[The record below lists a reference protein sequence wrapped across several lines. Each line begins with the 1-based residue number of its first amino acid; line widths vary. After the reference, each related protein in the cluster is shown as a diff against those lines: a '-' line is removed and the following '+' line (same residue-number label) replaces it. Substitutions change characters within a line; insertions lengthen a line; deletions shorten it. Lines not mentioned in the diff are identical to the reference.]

1 MNFCVVSALKIM
13 FMKLLHFYTLSPS
26 LRQLW
31 AFIVCSSFLLAEKAS
46 KCFTKNN
53 STDEGKWNE
62 LNRRKK
68 LLDSRVEFSYDEKR
82 HPSSKNPQCS
92 ALLLSLA
99 RRLAERKKG
108 DERKRGNLSRFSRYP
123 TLALHH
129 RSTTRLVLRLG
140 THNIIQHFHYAF
152 NIILSFIARHEKTSY
167 CIKT

>member
-99 RRLAERKKG
+99 QRLAGRKKRRWKKT
-108 DERKRGNLSRFSRYP
+108 RKSLTILKISDFSSPPPQHHSTRPATRNTQHYP
-123 TLALHH
+123 TFSLCFQHNPLFYCTTWKNLILH
-129 RSTTRLVLRLG
+129 
-140 THNIIQHFHYAF
+140 
-152 NIILSFIARHEKTSY
+152 
-167 CIKT
+167 